1 MLKENK
7 RLIFLL
13 VFGVSAIMALP
24 AHSYEKAFE
33 KTPVDE
39 IQVKTLP
46 TSTYLVTRG
55 EGSYF
60 EKADPL
66 FMRLFQYIKK
76 HDVAMTVP
84 VEAEIDEAS
93 MRFHVG
99 VSDLPKELG
108 NEGEVRVE
116 TMPERTVISIG
127 ARGSYNE
134 KNFSR
139 AEAELLAWLKENA
152 RYRASGPAYAVY
164 WNGPYVPG
172 FLKRFEVH
180 IPVAPAGGG

>member
-1 MLKENK
+1 MKEQK

-13 VFGVSAIMALP
+13 IFGVSAVMALP
-24 AHSYEKAFE
+24 VYSYGKAFE
-33 KTPVDE
+33 KTPVDQVE
-39 IQVKTLP
+39 IKTLP
-46 TSTYLVTRG
+46 QATYLVTRG
-55 EGSYF
+55 EGRYF

-66 FMRLFQYIKK
+66 FMRLFRYIKK

-84 VEAEIDEAS
+84 VEVEIDQAA

-99 VSDLPKELG
+99 TSDLPKELAD
-108 NEGEVRVE
+108 EGEVHVE
-116 TMPERTVISIG
+116 TMPVRTVISIG

-139 AEAELLAWLKENA
+139 AEAALLAWLEENT
-152 RYRASGPAYAVY
+152 RYRATGPAYAVY

-172 FLKRFEVH
+172 FFKRFEVH
-180 IPVAPAGGG
+180 IPVTLAEDG